1 MRFQNILLCA
11 KLAPMRDGHTPTAR
25 PSVVRAAALLALLFM
40 LALGA
45 CGGGDTLTPGRA
57 GAQATLTRTPARS
70 AALTSAPTPTR
81 RTAIT
86 PTRTPKRTATGA
98 ATLTPAGSAAIAPM
112 STSTRRVSATPTV
125 VLSGLPTVPYDRLPA
140 QARETIALMQRGGP
154 FPYRQDGA
162 VFQNR
167 ERLLPSRPKGYYHEY
182 TVETPGSPDRG
193 ARRIVAGDEG
203 ELYYTDD
210 HYDSFKQVVMP

>member
-1 MRFQNILLCA
+1 M
-11 KLAPMRDGHTPTAR
+11 
-25 PSVVRAAALLALLFM
+25 RAAALLALLFT
-40 LALGA
+40 LVLGA
-45 CGGGDTLTPGRA
+45 CGGDTLIPDPSTHRA
-57 GAQATLTRTPARS
+57 
-70 AALTSAPTPTR
+70 
-81 RTAIT
+81 
-86 PTRTPKRTATGA
+86 
-98 ATLTPAGSAAIAPM
+98 
-112 STSTRRVSATPTV
+112 SATPTV
-125 VLSGLPTVPYDRLPA
+125 VLSGFPTIPYDRLPA